1 MGIGCNTDIEGYKN
15 ERLMMGGGRMEEGKG
30 KSRKTV
36 ETGGEGGIDLNFV
49 TIATEPRFGG
59 VSVQGWN
66 ITTS

>member
-36 ETGGEGGIDLNFV
+36 ETGGEGRLYLKL
-49 TIATEPRFGG
+49 
-59 VSVQGWN
+59 
-66 ITTS
+66 